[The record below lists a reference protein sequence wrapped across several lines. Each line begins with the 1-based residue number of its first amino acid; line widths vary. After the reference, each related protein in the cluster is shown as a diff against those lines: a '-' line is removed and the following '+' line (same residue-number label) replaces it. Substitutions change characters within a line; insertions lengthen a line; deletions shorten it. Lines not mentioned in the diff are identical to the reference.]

1 MNPEFLQHLHALVQ
15 YERAYHN
22 FGFIVQKG
30 NLSGIRRDVCF
41 FMFNYFSIQKIFF
54 DRKRSVNA
62 ILIFIC
68 R

>member
-1 MNPEFLQHLHALVQ
+1 MNPEFLQHFHALFQ

-41 FMFNYFSIQKIFF
+41 FIFNYSKTFSSIENTQSMLF
-54 DRKRSVNA
+54 
-62 ILIFIC
+62 
-68 R
+68 